1 MGAAC
6 PCPLRPK
13 ADEILRR
20 RMSQPGVKPGQ
31 ALSGSGEGSALNA
44 KVALAADVA
53 VAAGLGVR

>member
-1 MGAAC
+1 MSTSPESGRDIAV
-6 PCPLRPK
+6 PHEQRSVK
-13 ADEILRR
+13 A
-20 RMSQPGVKPGQ
+20 GQ